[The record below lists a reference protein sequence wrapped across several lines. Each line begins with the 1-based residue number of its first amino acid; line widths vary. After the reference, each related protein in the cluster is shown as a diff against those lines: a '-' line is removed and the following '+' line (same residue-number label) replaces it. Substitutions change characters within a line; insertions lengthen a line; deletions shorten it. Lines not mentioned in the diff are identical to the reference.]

1 MQKCKVTIDLNALE
15 ISIEQSSALAVLQL
29 LENVLGTEEESSD
42 DCHQDSLNQQHSVA
56 AGGGS
61 SDGDGGIKTPSQA
74 SSSTTQSFLK
84 EAMEYFR
91 SVRFDL
97 GIITVYLIQSK
108 CKQPT
113 ALPHLFLWWCIAIL
127 LC

>member
-1 MQKCKVTIDLNALE
+1 MQKCKVSIDLNALE

-29 LENVLGTEEESSD
+29 LENVLGTEEEEESSD
-42 DCHQDSLNQQHSVA
+42 DCHQDSLNQQHRA
-56 AGGGS
+56 AADGGS
-61 SDGDGGIKTPSQA
+61 SDGGIKTPSQA

-84 EAMEYFR
+84 EIMENFQSAR
-91 SVRFDL
+91 VNI

-108 CKQPT
+108 CEQPT
-113 ALPHLFLWWCIAIL
+113 ALLHLFLWWCIAIL